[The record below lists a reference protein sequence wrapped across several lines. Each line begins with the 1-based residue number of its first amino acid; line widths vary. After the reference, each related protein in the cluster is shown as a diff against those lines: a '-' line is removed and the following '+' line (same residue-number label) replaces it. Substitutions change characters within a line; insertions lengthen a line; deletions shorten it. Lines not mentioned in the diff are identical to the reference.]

1 LTPTEQRR
9 VRWKSVIV
17 AAGYDVDFNL
27 LEPPKTRLEMS
38 GQMSEIV
45 ELRWGRFSHL
55 NTFWYISGQL
65 VMLPLSI
72 RICIKSQES
81 NSMPCHGDSMS
92 RWWNVRLGGIL
103 QERSISEEIVKTAC
117 ENLQLR
123 LNHGEIYSNDVRR
136 GIVAVHKPISALLLP
151 SQHAAI
157 SR

>member
-1 LTPTEQRR
+1 
-9 VRWKSVIV
+9 
-17 AAGYDVDFNL
+17 
-27 LEPPKTRLEMS
+27 
-38 GQMSEIV
+38 
-45 ELRWGRFSHL
+45 
-55 NTFWYISGQL
+55 
-65 VMLPLSI
+65 
-72 RICIKSQES
+72 
-81 NSMPCHGDSMS
+81 MPCHGDSMS